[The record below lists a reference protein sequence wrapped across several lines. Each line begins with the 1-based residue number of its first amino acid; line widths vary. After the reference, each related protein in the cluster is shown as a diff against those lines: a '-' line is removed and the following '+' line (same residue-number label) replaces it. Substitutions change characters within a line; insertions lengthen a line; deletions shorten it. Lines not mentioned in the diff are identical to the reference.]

1 MDQLDPR
8 FIILR
13 RQWTLLILIQAEN
26 DYCVSQIIILRLYE
40 KRGDKRVRYKTDVQN
55 MDLSRNPETESSS
68 HFPLLPEN
76 QQKERYALDSRLG
89 GF

>member
-1 MDQLDPR
+1 MDSANINSGRKWLLC
-8 FIILR
+8 FIDNY
-13 RQWTLLILIQAEN
+13 TEF
-26 DYCVSQIIILRLYE
+26 YE
-40 KRGDKRVRYKTDVQN
+40 KRGDKRVRYKTNVQN

-76 QQKERYALDSRLG
+76 QQKEQYALDSRLG